1 MYDGWFFSWRMCS
14 IRMIKSEGH
23 LIRLKKLEQ
32 YYGNMYL
39 TNYFKIRFK
48 FYKYIIEN
56 RHFSF
61 QKNLLSKGHTRLQEV
76 QKAEGKIILNSTIL
90 MRL

>member
-1 MYDGWFFSWRMCS
+1 MCS
-14 IRMIKSEGH
+14 VRMTKSEGH

-48 FYKYIIEN
+48 FYKYIIGN

-61 QKNLLSKGHTRLQEV
+61 QKIYYLNDN
-76 QKAEGKIILNSTIL
+76 KIIESPES
-90 MRL
+90 RR